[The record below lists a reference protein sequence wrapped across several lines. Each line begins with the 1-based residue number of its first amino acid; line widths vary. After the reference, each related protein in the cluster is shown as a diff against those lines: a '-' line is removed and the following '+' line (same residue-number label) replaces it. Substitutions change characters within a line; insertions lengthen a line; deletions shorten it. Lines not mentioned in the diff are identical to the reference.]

1 MRTRHSTKTSLCR
14 TGICWELRVSVF
26 VVVLL
31 TLGTLTSA
39 AAQSRSNTKRARRPV
54 VCGNPLV
61 NCHLDPNSS
70 FQPFDLPF
78 RVPRNAVIFDT
89 ELFYAIIL
97 KSVAVGDSDCD
108 TFIPESE
115 RLSAQALFPD
125 HKVFT
130 DRCVDP
136 GNLFYTNVA
145 ENHRIM
151 AVYAGSTLAEAK
163 RFLAAVKATGKFS
176 GANLRRMRTGEN
188 GT

>member
-1 MRTRHSTKTSLCR
+1 MRPRFLTKVIMLGALSALMCGSLPA
-14 TGICWELRVSVF
+14 S
-26 VVVLL
+26 
-31 TLGTLTSA
+31 
-39 AAQSRSNTKRARRPV
+39 QSPSRRQARRPS
-54 VCGNPLV
+54 VCGNPMF

-78 RVPRNAVIFDT
+78 RIPRGAVIFDT

-97 KSVAVGDSDCD
+97 KSVAVTDSDCD
-108 TFIPESE
+108 TFVPESE
-115 RLSAQALFPD
+115 RLQAQALFPD

-130 DRCVDP
+130 DRCIEP

-151 AVYAGSTLAEAK
+151 AVYAGPTLAEAK
-163 RFLAAVKATGKFS
+163 RFLAAVKATGKFP